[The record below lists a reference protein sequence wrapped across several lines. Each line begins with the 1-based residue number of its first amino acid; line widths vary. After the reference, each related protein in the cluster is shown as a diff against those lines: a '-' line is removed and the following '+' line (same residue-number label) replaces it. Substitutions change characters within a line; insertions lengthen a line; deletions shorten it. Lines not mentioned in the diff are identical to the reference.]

1 MLLNII
7 GDKMTDTIKFPDYTE
22 VAGRSYSRFKH
33 YGTFSTTQDVVNKYK
48 ESYYIDEGIVRW
60 LSNDQIPFGDVL
72 LDLTEA
78 GLINIHHLVDSCIA
92 KEEETDKFWSE
103 VTKERFKCPETGEDM
118 IRFVHPDYS

>member
-1 MLLNII
+1 
-7 GDKMTDTIKFPDYTE
+7 MTDTIKFPDNME
-22 VAGRSYSRFKH
+22 VAGRSYKRFSH
-33 YGTFSTTQDVVNKYK
+33 FGTFSTTQDVVNKYK
-48 ESYYIDEGIVRW
+48 ESYYIKDGIVRW

-78 GLINIHHLVDSCIA
+78 GLINVYHLEDSCIA